1 MKGMPLD
8 FNPGERFV
16 YSNFG
21 YAILGRVIERL
32 SGMPYEDYVRAHVLQ
47 PVGAKRTRLGRT
59 RMGDALQG
67 EVRYYLPGE
76 PGMGLTAPLVP
87 SVFPGGGPVPVNY
100 GGFYLEAMDS
110 HGGWVSS
117 TVDLLR
123 FLAGVDGRPDS
134 PDILS
139 AGLVGAMTGDGVEV
153 CPDGAC
159 YYAAGWLV
167 RPTQGDAT
175 WSHGGSLPGTT
186 SILVRSYHNFAWV
199 ALFNARPATGN
210 LDGELDSALWNALAH
225 VTSFPT
231 HDLFASFD

>member
-1 MKGMPLD
+1 
-8 FNPGERFV
+8 
-16 YSNFG
+16 
-21 YAILGRVIERL
+21 
-32 SGMPYEDYVRAHVLQ
+32 MPYEEYVRARVLQ
-47 PVGAKRTRLGRT
+47 PVGANRTRQGRT
-59 RMGDALQG
+59 RMSDALPD
-67 EVRYYLPGE
+67 EVKYYMPGE

-87 SVFPGGGPVPVNY
+87 SVFPGEGTVPITY

-123 FLAGVDGRPDS
+123 FMAGVDGRANR

-139 AGLVGAMTGDGVEV
+139 AGLVAEMTSNGPAV

-159 YYAAGWLV
+159 YYACGWLV

-186 SILVRSYHNFAWV
+186 SILVRSYHNFSWV
-199 ALFNARPATGN
+199 ALFNARSPTGN
-210 LDGELDSALWNALAH
+210 FDGELDAALWTALAQ

-231 HDLFASFD
+231 HDLFPTFP